1 MMEVFRSS
9 RSESSL
15 LPVLPSE
22 LHELDSL
29 KVRDPQRVTVQGL
42 ASSSGALPMGP

>member
-22 LHELDSL
+22 LHELDRL

-42 ASSSGALPMGP
+42 ASSPGALPMGP